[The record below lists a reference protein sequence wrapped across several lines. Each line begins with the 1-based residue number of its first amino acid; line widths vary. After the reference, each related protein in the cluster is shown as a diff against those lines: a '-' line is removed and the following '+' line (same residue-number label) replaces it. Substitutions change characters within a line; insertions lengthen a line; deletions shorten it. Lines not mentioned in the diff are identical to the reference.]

1 MLIHRWL
8 GRHGRD
14 CWTFVRSSR
23 LSAAASGG
31 AGLCLASRPAQRSSY
46 ARGGHPSMTVAA
58 QASMA
63 KFVTNE
69 APGGLKYPYRH
80 SVPVSPSRRHARWR
94 GKRDRR
100 LFRRLYG
107 LPCGGSR
114 WCGSR
119 RRASDQTIAFHCVT
133 PLQADPREVARAT
146 RAMRLLNGLRGR
158 HGFGRTSG
166 GSVAQ

>member
-1 MLIHRWL
+1 MTLAGIVGRRALI
-8 GRHGRD
+8 
-14 CWTFVRSSR
+14 R
-23 LSAAASGG
+23 LSA
-31 AGLCLASRPAQRSSY
+31 
-46 ARGGHPSMTVAA
+46 V
-58 QASMA
+58 A
-63 KFVTNE
+63 KFLTND
-69 APGGLKYPYRH
+69 APGKSAGLKYPYRH
-80 SVPVSPSRRHARWR
+80 SVPVSPARRHARWW

-119 RRASDQTIAFHCVT
+119 RRASAQTITFHCVT
-133 PLQADPREVARAT
+133 PMQSDPREVARAT

-166 GSVAQ
+166 GNVAQ